1 MCKLDPLTDS
11 LYGFTILISIR
22 PIKLI
27 NARITFDDKKNMEG
41 GGDVNIQINFNC
53 PNMTCTT

>member
-27 NARITFDDKKNMEG
+27 NARITFDDKINTEG
-41 GGDVNIQINFNC
+41 GGDVNI
-53 PNMTCTT
+53 